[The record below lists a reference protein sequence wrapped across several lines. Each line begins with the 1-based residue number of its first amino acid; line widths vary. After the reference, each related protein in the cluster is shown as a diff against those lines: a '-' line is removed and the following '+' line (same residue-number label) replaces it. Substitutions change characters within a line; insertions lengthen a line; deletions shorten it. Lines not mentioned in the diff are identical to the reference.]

1 MKHKGNETLDYDIY
15 LEFIANLGFL
25 DLKYLVHYNKQIPE
39 DDIVREMWKAL
50 GGQIKEHITLNNLR
64 IFLLAIMG
72 SFVESDLDKS
82 K

>member
-1 MKHKGNETLDYDIY
+1 MDYDIY

-39 DDIVREMWKAL
+39 NDIVREMWKAL
-50 GGQIKEHITLNNLR
+50 GGEYRGHITLNNLR
-64 IFLLAIMG
+64 IFLLAIMN
-72 SFVESDLDKS
+72 SHVESDLDKT